1 MCWSWTPPCSTGLS
15 CLCYT
20 FAAEACYCST
30 GCTTDSDCTD
40 PARPHCGGCPD
51 RGFLCLPAD
60 APAPCCSCRC
70 AAPDTPIATPT
81 GERRIAELVA
91 GDLVMSRDRGQ
102 LVAVPILRTNRVPAA
117 NHHVVELV
125 LENGA
130 RLRISEGHPTADG
143 RTFADLRPGDHLGD
157 ARVVALRSISY
168 PYAFTYD
175 ILPASD
181 SRTYVAGGAL
191 IGSTLAP

>member
-1 MCWSWTPPCSTGLS
+1 
-15 CLCYT
+15 
-20 FAAEACYCST
+20 
-30 GCTTDSDCTD
+30 
-40 PARPHCGGCPD
+40 
-51 RGFLCLPAD
+51 
-60 APAPCCSCRC
+60 
-70 AAPDTPIATPT
+70 
-81 GERRIAELVA
+81 
-91 GDLVMSRDRGQ
+91 MSRDRGQ
-102 LVAVPILRTNRVPAA
+102 LVAVPILRTNRVLAA

-181 SRTYVAGGAL
+181 SRTYIAGGAL

>member
-1 MCWSWTPPCSTGLS
+1 V
-15 CLCYT
+15 
-20 FAAEACYCST
+20 
-30 GCTTDSDCTD
+30 
-40 PARPHCGGCPD
+40 
-51 RGFLCLPAD
+51 
-60 APAPCCSCRC
+60 C
-70 AAPDTPIATPT
+70 AAPDTPIATPD
-81 GERRIAELVA
+81 GERPIAALVA
-91 GDLVMSRDRGQ
+91 GDLVISQNRGQ
-102 LVAVPILRTNRVPAA
+102 LMAVPILRTNRVPAA